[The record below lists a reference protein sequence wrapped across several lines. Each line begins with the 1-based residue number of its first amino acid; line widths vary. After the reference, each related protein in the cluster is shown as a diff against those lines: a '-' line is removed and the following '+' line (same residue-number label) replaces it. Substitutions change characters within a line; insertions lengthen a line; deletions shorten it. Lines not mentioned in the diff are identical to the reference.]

1 MGSVKSVAGFQV
13 FVACIHYILGTVSYR
28 PNRSP
33 ESRCYI
39 HNHHDHCFC
48 CWCSTSSSSS
58 SSYALAN
65 NGPQYCS
72 FFGVLRIPTTKRRD
86 WVQSSPRRFFDMNW
100 AGKTPS
106 PDSEEEQGQGHDTN
120 KTRRENC
127 WFARCTAEN
136 EVISFRFFGF
146 FGTRTR
152 VLFSA
157 AARIRKESNPG
168 EWEKERVVFQSS
180 SYLNSW

>member
-1 MGSVKSVAGFQV
+1 MGSVKSVAGFHV

-120 KTRRENC
+120 KTRRKNC

-136 EVISFRFFGF
+136 EVISFRFFGY
-146 FGTRTR
+146 
-152 VLFSA
+152 
-157 AARIRKESNPG
+157 KN
-168 EWEKERVVFQSS
+168 SS
-180 SYLNSW
+180 SLQCCCSHSKGIQSWGVGEGKGGISIIILFEFMVR